1 MHSHAHRQI
10 LALIER
16 YFDGVYTGNAALL
29 ATLFDDGAQVYGD
42 IDGRPY
48 HQPVAAYLLAVAGRD
63 SPARRGEPF
72 LMRPLGIDVA
82 GSIAN
87 VKLYSPML
95 GFRYQLYLTL
105 ILRTGNWLIVNK
117 TFTHIPAL
125 PTEETSCPT

>member
-72 LMRPLGIDVA
+72 LMRTLGIDQA

-125 PTEETSCPT
+125 PTEETPCPT

>member
-1 MHSHAHRQI
+1 MHTHAHRQI
-10 LALIER
+10 MALIDR

-105 ILRTGNWLIVNK
+105 ILRAGNWLIVNK

>member
-1 MHSHAHRQI
+1 MHTHAHPQI
-10 LALIER
+10 LALIGR

-42 IDGRPY
+42 IDGQPY

-63 SPARRGEPF
+63 SPARRGEPL
-72 LMRPLGIDVA
+72 LMRTLGIDVA

-105 ILRTGNWLIVNK
+105 VLRTGNWLIVNK